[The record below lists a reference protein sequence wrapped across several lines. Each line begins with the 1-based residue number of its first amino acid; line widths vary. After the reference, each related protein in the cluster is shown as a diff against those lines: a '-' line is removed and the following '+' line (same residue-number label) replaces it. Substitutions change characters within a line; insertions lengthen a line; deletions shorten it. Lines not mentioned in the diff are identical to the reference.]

1 MLEELQFQSVWAP
14 QTGAGR
20 LLFFSMPGFRAILPM
35 NPRVTQTP
43 RSCWFLTNTKI
54 VAPRCIA
61 EAASLTAL
69 LCWRQV
75 GVRVEEEDVKTG
87 ARHHCCSAYLTFV
100 SVLARPG
107 TDGRP
112 ARRMKRV
119 APTLPTHTEIFEA
132 ADEVSTSVDK
142 ARDQ

>member
-1 MLEELQFQSVWAP
+1 
-14 QTGAGR
+14 
-20 LLFFSMPGFRAILPM
+20 MPVVFCNQLHHWCFADYVRNVHVI
-35 NPRVTQTP
+35 
-43 RSCWFLTNTKI
+43 
-54 VAPRCIA
+54 
-61 EAASLTAL
+61 
-69 LCWRQV
+69 QV

-107 TDGRP
+107 ADGRP

-132 ADEVSTSVDK
+132 AE
-142 ARDQ
+142 R